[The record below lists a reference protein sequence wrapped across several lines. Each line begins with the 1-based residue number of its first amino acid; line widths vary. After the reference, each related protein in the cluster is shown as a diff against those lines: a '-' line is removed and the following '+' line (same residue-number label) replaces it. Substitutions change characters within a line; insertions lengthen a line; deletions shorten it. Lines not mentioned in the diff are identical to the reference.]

1 MNRLLFLL
9 PILILNLM
17 AAPACADAAKDASA
31 PLLTLRETLL
41 LGVQRNLDLQITAE
55 EIPISAEEVS
65 AEESAFDPVTEFSAE
80 TGAERT
86 PTASVFTGDQYDRQR
101 RYVGSAGLNK
111 RFRTGTE
118 GSVAFETSRQTTNSA
133 ITGLDPEYRSYLILD
148 LTQPLLRD
156 FGDEVNTASLREARE
171 RRRQASLQFLDR
183 ARLLAGEIEQ
193 AYTEVGRSRRVV
205 ERRLESR
212 ELAQELLEGNREKFE
227 SGLIPVSEVQEAQT
241 AMAARDE
248 ELLLARQQAE
258 TALNNLED
266 LLESD
271 GRYHLGEAF
280 RTESLSM
287 GLTDVPQK
295 EEAFGL
301 ALDNRPDLESRRI
314 ELSVRDIRL
323 TFARNQK
330 LPRLDLQGT
339 LGTNGLSGNARIPSF
354 TGGTSE
360 PNPFR
365 GEYNDSLEGM
375 VERDGYEWAVGLN
388 FSYPLDNRR
397 AESRYRQA
405 ILRKR
410 QEVHRLHRLE
420 NRLATEVENALVA
433 VNRSLERVEVAE
445 RVVSL
450 AETTLQQ
457 EMDRLAAGL
466 SDTFRILDF
475 QEDLIAAQVRLI
487 NARADVEKGM
497 AELYAAMGLNLE
509 RHGIRPELA
518 RR

>member
-1 MNRLLFLL
+1 MNRLRFLL
-9 PILILNLM
+9 PILLLNLM
-17 AAPACADAAKDASA
+17 AAPACADAAKDDQA
-31 PLLTLRETLL
+31 PLLTLRETLR

-55 EIPISAEEVS
+55 EIPISAEDVS
-65 AEESAFDPVTEFSAE
+65 AEEAAFDPVTEISAE

-86 PTASVFTGDQYDRQR
+86 PTTSVFTGDQYDRQR

-118 GSVAFETSRQTTNSA
+118 GSVAFETSRRTTNSA

-212 ELAQELLEGNREKFE
+212 ELARELLDGNREKFE

-241 AMAARDE
+241 AVAARDE

-280 RTESLSM
+280 RTESLSV
-287 GLTDVPQK
+287 GQRDVPRQ

-339 LGTNGLSGNARIPSF
+339 LGTNGLSGNARTPSF
-354 TGGTSE
+354 GETSG

-365 GEYNDSLEGM
+365 GDYNDSLEGM
-375 VERDGYEWAVGLN
+375 AERDGYEWAVGLN

-466 SDTFRILDF
+466 SNTFRILDF